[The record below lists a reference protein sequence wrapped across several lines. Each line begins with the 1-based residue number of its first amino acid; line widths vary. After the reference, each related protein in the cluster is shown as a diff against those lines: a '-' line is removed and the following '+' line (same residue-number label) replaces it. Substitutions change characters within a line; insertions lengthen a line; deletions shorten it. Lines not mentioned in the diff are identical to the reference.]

1 MVTYEENFL
10 EIEDDDSAE
19 EEDDI
24 GSEVEFTEYDI
35 TASPNDFNIKT
46 IYDFIES
53 GSVIIPSFQRNYV
66 WDITRASKL
75 IESII
80 IGLPIPQIFLY
91 EKSKNKFLVID
102 GQQRLMTIYY
112 FITGRFPRKE
122 KRYELRKIFD
132 EKGKFSQEIIDDN
145 EYFTDFK
152 LRLPSKIP
160 DKKNKFDRL
169 SYEMLCDLKST
180 FDLRTIRNVIIKQNF
195 PSNDDSSIY
204 EIFNRLNSGGVNLK
218 PQEIR
223 MSLYDSEFFR
233 MLHHINLDEKWRK
246 LIGSTEPDLHMKD
259 VEIIL
264 RGFAML
270 IDGNEYKSSMTKF
283 LNKFSKEASSFS
295 SSHIDY
301 LRQLFC
307 KFLDY
312 YDNLDLAYGKGNRIN
327 ISIYESVFS
336 AVCKKAF
343 QNNTLDI
350 QSVSNEILNR
360 LKSDT
365 EFINATQL
373 HTTNKA
379 NVQMRLEKAEKIINS
394 RE

>member
-1 MVTYEENFL
+1 MDVCEENPL
-10 EIEDDDSAE
+10 KVEDDDPVEE
-19 EEDDI
+19 EEDI
-24 GSEVEFTEYDI
+24 SSEVEFTEYDI

-66 WDITRASKL
+66 WDITRASRL

-80 IGLPIPQIFLY
+80 LGLPIPQIFLY

-122 KRYELRKIFD
+122 RRYELRKIFD
-132 EKGKFSQEIIDDN
+132 EKGKISQEIFDDN

-169 SYEMLCDLKST
+169 SYEMLYDLKST

-223 MSLYDSEFFR
+223 MSLYDSEFYR
-233 MLHHINLDEKWRK
+233 MLHQINLDDRWRN
-246 LIGSTEPDLHMKD
+246 LIGTTEPDLHMKD
-259 VEIIL
+259 VEILL

-270 IDGNEYKSSMTKF
+270 IDGDKYKSSMTKF

-295 SSHIDY
+295 SKRIEY
-301 LRQLFC
+301 LRLLFD
-307 KFLDY
+307 KFLECAD
-312 YDNLDLAYGKGNRIN
+312 DLELAYGKGNRIN

-336 AVCKKAF
+336 AACKKAF
-343 QNNTLDI
+343 QNDSLDI
-350 QSVSNEILNR
+350 QPISKETLNR
-360 LKSDT
+360 LKNDPDFS
-365 EFINATQL
+365 NATQL
-373 HTTNKA
+373 HTTNKT
-379 NVQMRLEKAEKIINS
+379 NVQMRLEKAEKIIN
-394 RE
+394 